1 MVYNKR
7 ALYLQSGKNLNWEKD
22 EGYNVNTLNSIEFLY
37 MSNEQVEFEMKNNTI
52 YISTQ
57 NLKYLGINLTKYVQD
72 LYEEN
77 CRTLM
82 NEIKELNRKMFHVHE

>member
-1 MVYNKR
+1 
-7 ALYLQSGKNLNWEKD
+7 
-22 EGYNVNTLNSIEFLY
+22 